1 MKVSSAAIFAVLFN
15 SVSALKKVSLE
26 KLPDEAV
33 VEAHLQR
40 QHSALK
46 ALAAAGIKAE
56 DSAKANRFLRGE
68 NFFDQRF
75 FNQEFSLGKHEN
87 VVIKDYQNSQYY
99 GVVEIGS
106 PPQEFRVI
114 FDTGSSNLWVPKVGC
129 SHCGIPVIAPKK
141 KYDEKKSST
150 YEVDGA
156 PFDIT
161 YGSGEVKGEFAV
173 DGVDMGGIE
182 VKKQR
187 LGMIEDAG
195 GLGMAYTLGKFDGI
209 LGLGFTSISI
219 DGATTVFENAIAEG
233 QVDEPVFAFYLG
245 DNADGE
251 LTFGGIDESKFEGD
265 LHMIDLTA
273 ATYWQIAMDK
283 VSLGNGKKITS
294 DAVAIVDSGTSLLTG
309 PKKEVAKL
317 AAMVGAKPNVMGEY
331 TVDCSKVD
339 SMPDFVFTLDGHDY
353 TLTGRDVV
361 IESGGVC
368 LFAFM
373 GLDIP
378 SQPLW
383 ILGDVFMRKYYTVFN
398 YEKKQVGLAKAV

>member
-1 MKVSSAAIFAVLFN
+1 M
-15 SVSALKKVSLE
+15 
-26 KLPDEAV
+26 
-33 VEAHLQR
+33 
-40 QHSALK
+40 
-46 ALAAAGIKAE
+46 
-56 DSAKANRFLRGE
+56 
-68 NFFDQRF
+68 
-75 FNQEFSLGKHEN
+75 
-87 VVIKDYQNSQYY
+87 
-99 GVVEIGS
+99 
-106 PPQEFRVI
+106 
-114 FDTGSSNLWVPKVGC
+114 
-129 SHCGIPVIAPKK
+129 
-141 KYDEKKSST
+141 
-150 YEVDGA
+150 
-156 PFDIT
+156 
-161 YGSGEVKGEFAV
+161 
-173 DGVDMGGIE
+173 
-182 VKKQR
+182 
-187 LGMIEDAG
+187 
-195 GLGMAYTLGKFDGI
+195 
-209 LGLGFTSISI
+209 GLGFTSISI